1 MRFSA
6 FSVLKILSSTW
17 TGNTRHPVERRNKR
31 ERRQG
36 GGDKEG
42 ADMELWGEQARH
54 FSCTHLGQETLFG
67 KNICGEL
74 MYFIIAIKD
83 PFFPRIISS
92 PHLVEWIRSAIY
104 GALFTCLHLFKG
116 IICKTIAWFLDQDY
130 SYTFWRENEVQEE
143 FSSQDR

>member
-1 MRFSA
+1 MF
-6 FSVLKILSSTW
+6 LKFFLVHELETLGILW
-17 TGNTRHPVERRNKR
+17 REETREKGDR
-31 ERRQG
+31 E

-54 FSCTHLGQETLFG
+54 FSCTHLGEETLFG

-83 PFFPRIISS
+83 PFFPLIISS

-104 GALFTCLHLFKG
+104 GALFTGLHLFKG

>member
-1 MRFSA
+1 MF
-6 FSVLKILSSTW
+6 LKFFLVHELETLGILWREETREKGDREGETKRGQTW
-17 TGNTRHPVERRNKR
+17 SYG
-31 ERRQG
+31 
-36 GGDKEG
+36 
-42 ADMELWGEQARH
+42 GEQARH
-54 FSCTHLGQETLFG
+54 FSCTHLGEEALFG

-104 GALFTCLHLFKG
+104 GALFTGLHLFKG